1 MIKINDLGFYY
12 KTDEWLFRDITFD
25 IQQGDIVTILGPNGR
40 GKTTFLKC
48 LTGINKAKLGDV
60 LLEGKAG
67 FVPQLSTP
75 PFGFSVLD
83 IVLMGT
89 SQSHSIFETISDENI
104 DNARYWLKRVGM
116 VHLEDK
122 DFADLSGG
130 QKQMVLIA
138 RALCYGRDVLILDEP
153 SSALD
158 LANQKKLL
166 DLLNDISSD
175 GTTIIMTTHFPN
187 HALRVA
193 HKTLMLFGDR
203 EFVFGD
209 TKEVVNEDNLS
220 KLFETKIKCVDY
232 NLNGVFGSF
241 AIPL

>member
-1 MIKINDLGFYY
+1 MIKIDGLGFYY

-48 LTGINKAKLGDV
+48 LTGINKPKLGSVV
-60 LLEGKAG
+60 LNGKAG
-67 FVPQLSTP
+67 FVPQLATP
-75 PFGFSVLD
+75 PLGFSVLD

-104 DNARYWLKRVGM
+104 NNARYWLKRVGM
-116 VHLEDK
+116 EHLEDK

-138 RALCYGRDVLILDEP
+138 RALCYGKDVLILDEP

-166 DLLNDISSD
+166 DLLNDIASD

-232 NLNGVFGSF
+232 SLNGVVGSF